1 MNFQMR
7 QLAILSLL
15 LLLSIYAKGENT
27 PVVSTRDAAGAF
39 PFEKKVTGRVV
50 DSGGKP
56 LAGTNVVEEGT
67 TNGVVADAGGNYSL
81 SVGEEAT

>member
-39 PFEKKVTGRVV
+39 PLKRKLP
-50 DSGGKP
+50 GGLLIP
-56 LAGTNVVEEGT
+56 AVNR
-67 TNGVVADAGGNYSL
+67 
-81 SVGEEAT
+81 

>member
-27 PVVSTRDAAGAF
+27 PVASTWDAAGAF

-67 TNGVVADAGGNYSL
+67 VS
-81 SVGEEAT
+81 

>member
-15 LLLSIYAKGENT
+15 LLYQYMRKERILRCDLLGMRPEQ
-27 PVVSTRDAAGAF
+27 F

-56 LAGTNVVEEGT
+56 LAGNKC
-67 TNGVVADAGGNYSL
+67 GGRRHDKRCRS
-81 SVGEEAT
+81 GCGR